1 MSEFIPT
8 KSSIDWLWI
17 GLGVLFLFVYI
28 LVNEIDRWL
37 AVTIPLELFIAGLF
51 SIFAF
56 NNYMIIYPG
65 WQISFILARYP
76 RKYFRWFATA
86 FYVII
91 FIGLWRYNQFH
102 PGVIGLD
109 NANISDLVFPLA
121 SPLISYAVARSV
133 IRRRQLSQTNRR
145 LQAVVRRG
153 ERERI
158 ARDLHDTLGQSF
170 SMITLKT
177 ELAKKLLIKA
187 PERVAQELDDIA
199 KTSRDN
205 LQLVRAIVN
214 DLHQQSLSEM
224 MLEQGKNL
232 AEADV
237 VLLTNGENEATEWP
251 TTVQAQLSAVIS
263 EAITNV
269 IRHAHAHQ
277 AIITFDQTPTAYL
290 VEVQD
295 DGHSKSYVRAG
306 SNGISGMQ
314 QRMQAVNG
322 TFSIVHNRQGHTGF
336 TYFAKGGLMMITL
349 YLAEDQSMLN
359 SALSQLLNLEDDL
372 TVIGSAQDGATAWQA
387 IQSQPPDVAI
397 LDIEMP
403 KMTGLDVADQ
413 IHTHAL
419 PTKVIILT
427 TFAQKAYFQ
436 RAIAAQVNGYLLK
449 DSPSDDLIAVIRKV
463 MTGQTVYAPELVA
476 NMVTAESNPLTEREL
491 AVLGE
496 VASGLSS
503 KQIAASLFLSEGTV
517 RNYLSA
523 IFSKLGVHNRIEAIE
538 MAKRNKWLA

>member
-1 MSEFIPT
+1 MRHSFRLWLSNLEWTSYIWLLYLPYIMSEFIPT

-65 WQISFILARYP
+65 LQISFILARYP

-187 PERVAQELDDIA
+187 PEQVAQELDDIA

-322 TFSIVHNRQGHTGF
+322 TFSIVHNRQGTRVS
-336 TYFAKGGLMMITL
+336 LTL
-349 YLAEDQSMLN
+349 
-359 SALSQLLNLEDDL
+359 
-372 TVIGSAQDGATAWQA
+372 
-387 IQSQPPDVAI
+387 
-397 LDIEMP
+397 P
-403 KMTGLDVADQ
+403 K
-413 IHTHAL
+413 
-419 PTKVIILT
+419 
-427 TFAQKAYFQ
+427 
-436 RAIAAQVNGYLLK
+436 
-449 DSPSDDLIAVIRKV
+449 
-463 MTGQTVYAPELVA
+463 
-476 NMVTAESNPLTEREL
+476 
-491 AVLGE
+491 
-496 VASGLSS
+496 
-503 KQIAASLFLSEGTV
+503 
-517 RNYLSA
+517 
-523 IFSKLGVHNRIEAIE
+523 EA
-538 MAKRNKWLA
+538 

>member
-1 MSEFIPT
+1 MRHSFRLWLSNLEWTSYIWLLYLPYIMSEFIPT

-76 RKYFRWFATA
+76 RKYFRGFATA

-269 IRHAHAHQ
+269 IRHAHARQ

-322 TFSIVHNRQGHTGF
+322 TFSIVHNRQGTRVS
-336 TYFAKGGLMMITL
+336 LTL
-349 YLAEDQSMLN
+349 
-359 SALSQLLNLEDDL
+359 
-372 TVIGSAQDGATAWQA
+372 
-387 IQSQPPDVAI
+387 
-397 LDIEMP
+397 P
-403 KMTGLDVADQ
+403 K
-413 IHTHAL
+413 
-419 PTKVIILT
+419 
-427 TFAQKAYFQ
+427 
-436 RAIAAQVNGYLLK
+436 
-449 DSPSDDLIAVIRKV
+449 
-463 MTGQTVYAPELVA
+463 
-476 NMVTAESNPLTEREL
+476 
-491 AVLGE
+491 
-496 VASGLSS
+496 
-503 KQIAASLFLSEGTV
+503 
-517 RNYLSA
+517 
-523 IFSKLGVHNRIEAIE
+523 EA
-538 MAKRNKWLA
+538 